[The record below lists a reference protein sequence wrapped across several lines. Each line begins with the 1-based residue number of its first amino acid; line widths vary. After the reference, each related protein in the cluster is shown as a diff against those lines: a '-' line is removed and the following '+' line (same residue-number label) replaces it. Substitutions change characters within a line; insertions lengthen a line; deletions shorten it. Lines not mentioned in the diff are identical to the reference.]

1 MKRFFIRMLLA
12 MVALTSITDV
22 FAQSDS
28 DIDNDYEAIIK
39 QAVEEQS
46 AECPMELGEGMVM
59 RDIYIANKRMVYD
72 LQAPADILEVFES
85 MLTLDKDAASTFFT
99 ESILE
104 GGDAVVFLFVFC
116 VNANYGLEFR
126 FSTPDSVKSINMVLS
141 PEQLGKTISD
151 KYNEEQLE
159 ELITNLLLENM

>member
-12 MVALTSITDV
+12 MVALTMTSITDV
-22 FAQSDS
+22 FAQSDL
-28 DIDNDYEAIIK
+28 DIDYEAIIK
-39 QAVEEQS
+39 QTVEEQS
-46 AECPMELGEGMVM
+46 AECPMELGDGMVM

-99 ESILE
+99 ESMLE
-104 GGDAVVFLFVFC
+104 GGDEVVFLFVFC

-141 PEQLGKTISD
+141 SEQLGKTISD